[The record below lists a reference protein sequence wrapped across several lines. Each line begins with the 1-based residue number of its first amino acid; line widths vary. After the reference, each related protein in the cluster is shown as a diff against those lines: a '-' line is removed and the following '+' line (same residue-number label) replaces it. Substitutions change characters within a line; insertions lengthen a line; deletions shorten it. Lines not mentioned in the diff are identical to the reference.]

1 MKDLTMKFAFAPALA
16 LALLGATAASAEVV
30 RHTTPGSTFP
40 ILRAVE
46 VPADATLVYLSGVVP
61 GVANA
66 DADRATP
73 EAWGNTQVQTESVLA
88 RIGENLEAIGLTMSD
103 VVKMQVYLVAD
114 ESGAMDFD
122 GFMDG
127 YVKFFGTEAQP
138 NLPTR
143 SVFEVAGLANEQWLV
158 EIEVVAVRQ

>member
-1 MKDLTMKFAFAPALA
+1 MKAIIIGAAIALA
-16 LALLGATAASAEVV
+16 SVGAASAEVI

-46 VPADATLVYLSGVVP
+46 IPPESTLVYLSGVVP
-61 GVANA
+61 AVTNE
-66 DADRATP
+66 DAEPGTL
-73 EAWGNTQVQTESVLA
+73 EAFGDTETQTVSVLE
-88 RIGENLEAIGLTMSD
+88 RIAANLEAIDLTMSD

-114 ESGAMDFD
+114 ESGAMDFS

-127 YVKFFGTEAQP
+127 YVQFFGTEEQP

-143 SVFEVAGLANEQWLV
+143 SVFEVAGLANVNWLV
-158 EIEVVAVRQ
+158 EIEVVAVRD

>member
-1 MKDLTMKFAFAPALA
+1 MKFSLAAAALSLAAVAAPV
-16 LALLGATAASAEVV
+16 SAEVV

-61 GVANA
+61 GVANP
-66 DADRATP
+66 DADRATA
-73 EAWGNTQVQTESVLA
+73 EAWGNTQVQTESVLT

-114 ESGAMDFD
+114 ESGSMDFQ

-127 YVKFFGTEAQP
+127 YVKFFGTEEQP

-143 SVFEVAGLANEQWLV
+143 SVFEVAGLANTQIGRAHV
-158 EIEVVAVRQ
+158 